1 MSSLQRGFNTLG
13 ILLLVAGLVAMWVVV
28 EQRSNNTG
36 ATLMELAEEVE
47 VLKKQIV
54 DLENVLS
61 TVPRTEAVRRVIAEP
76 VESAT
81 DLTPSATLAL
91 EQLGNNPISSATPV
105 LDELDNNP
113 TSSATPALEEL
124 DNNPT
129 SFATPALEELGN
141 NRNNPTTPNFI
152 ETSTTRLTRSRR
164 TTIPVSTSRKR
175 DRKKERMLS
184 TTSEHFEVFMT
195 DCEDETIKLNLANNN
210 DDGGDYIKM
219 CGEQT
224 NSQTNESK
232 YRVITELQ
240 IHKSNY
246 KRFTIK
252 CCHLSLK

>member
-76 VESAT
+76 VE
-81 DLTPSATLAL
+81 
-91 EQLGNNPISSATPV
+91 QLGNNPTSSATPV

-124 DNNPT
+124 GNNPT